1 MTSSKGV
8 KNDEGL
14 GYDIAELDDVDP
26 TKEPARYFVKGKG
39 NNNLE
44 EVAGRRPSNQLCV
57 SKLRTDVGKWR
68 DSGYAAASETTKTLF
83 RWWFL
88 EGAGP
93 SGRSFKPYFAQREAI
108 ETIVYL
114 LEVKKGPSTKSVIE
128 EFHQIVN
135 NGLAFWAIE
144 FVHVDGE
151 LKLNHPSI
159 GSGIPLPAEDVKR
172 YAVKAATGSG
182 KTVIMALYIAW
193 SYFHSTREAQS
204 DQACNFLVVAP
215 NVIVFER
222 LKVDFASATVFR
234 DLKLVPPG
242 WSLDLMV
249 LLRGDS
255 LEPTGRGNLVVTNI
269 QQLYDN
275 RTTWKP
281 KNAVER
287 ILGKAVVRGG
297 ADGRPMIDRVRSL
310 KKLAVLND
318 EAHHVWDPDLQW
330 NQIVTKLHENSVGG
344 LRSWLDFSATPRFR
358 SGAYF
363 PWVISD
369 YPLAQ
374 AVEDRVVKIPILVR
388 TYPEML
394 KGEKKKPK
402 TKVSAS
408 DYSNWIRV
416 GIERLRDHEKVS
428 KGVAGA
434 KPVMFIMCESVR
446 HADDVGAFLLDNR
459 HSFGFKENEVLVIHT
474 KGQGEIRDSDLD
486 ELRRQSRLIDE
497 QNSPIRVVVSVLIL
511 REGWDVRNITV
522 VLGLRPANSKN
533 EILPEQA
540 IGRGLRLMKAVRG
553 RQILEVIGTPSF
565 EELLGGL
572 EEEGVYVTST
582 DKPPAAVRIE
592 PIDERRKFDI
602 AIPRTGPT
610 IKRDTKDLGKMD
622 PSEIPAVFA
631 EEQITGA
638 YARLR
643 VDFFDIISG
652 RKIGSK
658 NIYLGPPLLSGEVVA
673 SIVNKAIAMAK
684 VTDQFAILYPIVKKY
699 LGEYAFGNSIDLD
712 VENVR
717 RLLADPEY
725 EAPLVE
731 VIARAIGNEITKT
744 TEIRLEP
751 NPFKLSETEA
761 FIWRRQTAK
770 AEKTIFN
777 LMATYNNFESDFG
790 RFLDYQIDV
799 LAFAA
804 LAEHFTKFNVTYLKP
819 SGALGLYYPDWV
831 VKQKVD
837 KAIRYW
843 IIETKGQVHDG
854 VFQKDAAIV
863 DWCRRVSQ
871 GANDRWGYMRVDQSW
886 WNGRTLSSFADV
898 VSGVEKNQK
907 DQGAT
912 GLFFWPQEEQRI

>member
-1 MTSSKGV
+1 VTSTKAE
-8 KNDEGL
+8 KEAEGL

-26 TKEPARYFVKGKG
+26 TKEPTRYFVKGEG
-39 NNNLE
+39 NNKLV
-44 EVAGRRPSNQLCV
+44 EVEGRRPSNQLCV
-57 SKLRTDVGKWR
+57 TKLRDAVGEWR
-68 DSGYAAASETTKTLF
+68 TSGYAGASETTKTLF

-93 SGRSFKPYFAQREAI
+93 GDRSFKPYFAQREAV

-114 LEVKKGPSTKSVIE
+114 LEIQKGLSTKTLIKD
-128 EFHQIVN
+128 FHQLIDT
-135 NGLAFWAIE
+135 GLGLGEIDFN
-144 FVHVDGE
+144 HVEGE
-151 LKLNHPSI
+151 LRLDHPSI
-159 GSGIPLPAEDVKR
+159 GQGIPLPAEDVRR

-193 SYFHSTREAQS
+193 SYFHSTRESNS
-204 DQACNFLVVAP
+204 DQASNFLVVAP

-222 LKVDFASATVFR
+222 LKVDFANTAVFR
-234 DLKLVPPG
+234 ELKLVPPG
-242 WSLDLMV
+242 WSLDLRV

-255 LEPTGRGNLVVTNI
+255 LEPTGRGNLIVTNI

-287 ILGKAVVRGG
+287 ILGKAVVKGG

-310 KKLAVLND
+310 QKLAVLND
-318 EAHHVWDPDLQW
+318 EAHHVHEPELQW
-330 NQIVTKLHENSVGG
+330 NQIITKLHDNLDGG
-344 LRSWLDFSATPRFR
+344 LRSWLDFSATPRFG

-374 AVEDRVVKIPILVR
+374 AVEDRVVKVPILVR
-388 TYPEML
+388 TKPE
-394 KGEKKKPK
+394 KPKEEKKK
-402 TKVSAS
+402 KVKAKITAS
-408 DYSNWIRV
+408 DYSNWIRIGV
-416 GIERLRDHEKVS
+416 ERLKNHEKVS
-428 KGVAGA
+428 KGVPGA
-434 KPVMFIMCESVR
+434 KPVMFIMCENVR
-446 HADDVGAFLLDNR
+446 HADDVGAFLLDKR
-459 HSFGFKENEVLVIHT
+459 HGFGFKENEVLVIHT

-540 IGRGLRLMKAVRG
+540 IGRGLRLMKGVRG

-582 DKPPAAVRIE
+582 DKPPVAVRIE
-592 PIDERRKFDI
+592 PIDERKKFDI
-602 AIPRTGPT
+602 SIPRTGPT

-622 PSEIPAVFA
+622 PSKIPVAFS
-631 EEQITGA
+631 EKDITGSL
-638 YARLR
+638 ARLR
-643 VDFFDIISG
+643 VDFLDIVSG
-652 RKIGSK
+652 RKVGTTTID
-658 NIYLGPPLLSGEVVA
+658 LGPPLLSGEVIA

-684 VTDQFAILYPIVKKY
+684 VTEQFAVLYPVVKKY
-699 LGEYAFGNSIDLD
+699 LSEYAFGISIDLD

-725 EAPLVE
+725 ETPLVE
-731 VIARAIGNEITKT
+731 VIASAIGQKVTKT

-751 NPFKLSETEA
+751 NPFKLSETES

-790 RFLDYQIDV
+790 KFLDKQADV

-804 LAEHFTKFNVTYLKP
+804 LAEQFTKFNVSYLKP

-831 VKQKVD
+831 VKQKFG
-837 KAIRYW
+837 KEIRYW

-854 VFQKDAAIV
+854 VIQKDAAIV
-863 DWCRRVSQ
+863 DWCKRVSEV
-871 GANDRWGYMRVDQSW
+871 GTEKWGYMRVDQSW
-886 WNGRTLSSFADV
+886 WNGKTLSSFADV
-898 VSGVEKNQK
+898 VVGVEKNQE
-907 DQGAT
+907 DQGLT
-912 GLFFWPQEEQRI
+912 GLFFWPESE

>member
-1 MTSSKGV
+1 MTDARGA

-14 GYDIAELDDVDP
+14 GYDIVELDNVDP
-26 TKEPARYFVKGKG
+26 TTEPFRYFVKGEG
-39 NNNLE
+39 NNKLV

-57 SKLRTDVGKWR
+57 AKLRTEVGKWR
-68 DSGYAAASETTKTLF
+68 DSGYAGASETTKTLF

-93 SGRSFKPYFAQREAI
+93 GGRAFKPYFAQREAI
-108 ETIVYL
+108 ETIVFL
-114 LEVKKGPSTKSVIE
+114 LEIKGGLSTKTLIDD
-128 EFHQIVN
+128 FHQLIDSGK
-135 NGLAFWAIE
+135 GLGKIE

-159 GSGIPLPAEDVKR
+159 GSGIPLPDEDVKR

-182 KTVIMALYIAW
+182 KTVIMALYVAW
-193 SYFHSTREAQS
+193 SYFHSTREEKS
-204 DQACNFLVVAP
+204 EQACNFLVVAP

-222 LKVDFASATVFR
+222 LKVDFANATVFR

-242 WSLDLMV
+242 WSLDIKV

-255 LEPTGRGNLVVTNI
+255 LEPTGRGNLIVTNI

-287 ILGKAVVRGG
+287 ILGKAVAKGG
-297 ADGRPMIDRVRSL
+297 AAGRPMIDRVRTL

-318 EAHHVWDPDLQW
+318 EAHHVHDPDLQW
-330 NQIVTKLHENSVGG
+330 NQIITKLHDDATGG
-344 LRSWLDFSATPRFR
+344 LRSWLDFSATPRYG

-374 AVEDRVVKIPILVR
+374 AVEDRVVKVPILVR
-388 TYPEML
+388 TNPEKP
-394 KGEKKKPK
+394 KGAKKKPK
-402 TKVSAS
+402 VKITAS
-408 DYSNWIRV
+408 DYANWIRV
-416 GIERLRDHEKVS
+416 GIERLKDHEKVS
-428 KGVAGA
+428 KGVPGA
-434 KPVMFIMCESVR
+434 KPVMFIMCENVR
-446 HADDVGAFLLDNR
+446 HADDVGAFLLDKR
-459 HSFGFKENEVLVIHT
+459 HGFGFKENEILVIHT
-474 KGQGEIRDSDLD
+474 KGQGEIKDSDLD

-540 IGRGLRLMKAVRG
+540 IGRGLRLMKSVRG

-572 EEEGVYVTST
+572 EEEGVYVTTT
-582 DKPPAAVRIE
+582 DKPPVAVRIE

-610 IKRDTKDLGKMD
+610 IRRDTKDLGKMD
-622 PSEIPAVFA
+622 PSKIPAVFS
-631 EEQITGA
+631 EEEITGA
-638 YARLR
+638 LARLR
-643 VDFFDIISG
+643 VDFFDIVSG
-652 RKIGSK
+652 RKIGTK
-658 NIYLGPPLLSGEVVA
+658 YIKLGPPLLSGEVVA

-684 VTDQFAILYPIVKKY
+684 VTEQFAVLYPVVKKY
-699 LGEYAFGNSIDLD
+699 LSEYAFGISIDLD
-712 VENVR
+712 LENVR

-725 EAPLVE
+725 ETPLVE
-731 VIARAIGNEITKT
+731 VIAQALGSEITKT

-751 NPFKLSETEA
+751 IPFKLSETEA

-790 RFLDYQIDV
+790 KFLDGQKDV

-804 LAEHFTKFNVTYLKP
+804 LAEQFTKFNVSYLKP

-831 VKQKVD
+831 VKQKID
-837 KAIRYW
+837 KEIRYW

-854 VFQKDAAIV
+854 VIQKDAAIV
-863 DWCRRVSQ
+863 DWCRRVSEV
-871 GANDRWGYMRVDQSW
+871 GEDKWGYMRVDQSW
-886 WNGRTLSSFADV
+886 WNGKSLTSFEDV
-898 VSGVEKNQK
+898 VVGVEKNQK
-907 DQGAT
+907 DQGLT
-912 GLFFWPQEEQRI
+912 GLFYWPEE

>member
-1 MTSSKGV
+1 VSSSNKT
-8 KNDEGL
+8 KKDEGL
-14 GYDIAELDDVDP
+14 GYDIAELDDVDA
-26 TKEPARYFVKGKG
+26 TKEPTRHFVKGKG
-39 NNNLE
+39 NNDLV

-57 SKLRTDVGKWR
+57 PKLRTEVGLWR
-68 DSGYAAASETTKTLF
+68 ESGYAGASETTKALF

-93 SGRSFKPYFAQREAI
+93 GERSFQPYFAQREAI

-114 LEVKKGPSTKSVIE
+114 LEIKNGLSTKSVIE
-128 EFHQIVN
+128 DFHEIITF
-135 NGLAFWAIE
+135 GLGLEKIE
-144 FVHVDGE
+144 LVHVDGE
-151 LKLNHPSI
+151 LQLNHPSI
-159 GSGIPLPAEDVKR
+159 GSGIPLPAEDVRR

-193 SYFHSTREAQS
+193 SYFHSTRETNS
-204 DQACNFLVVAP
+204 EQACNFLVIAP

-222 LKVDFASATVFR
+222 LKVDFANATVFR

-242 WSLDLMV
+242 WGLDLRV

-255 LEPTGRGNLVVTNI
+255 LEPTGRGNLIVTNI

-287 ILGKAVVRGG
+287 ILGKAVVKGG
-297 ADGRPMIDRVRSL
+297 ADGRPMIDRARSL

-318 EAHHVWDPDLQW
+318 EAHHVHEPDLQW
-330 NQIVTKLHENSVGG
+330 NQIVTKLHESADGG
-344 LRSWLDFSATPRFR
+344 LRSWLDFSATPRFG

-374 AVEDRVVKIPILVR
+374 AVEDRVVKVPILVR
-388 TYPEML
+388 TNPERP
-394 KGEKKKPK
+394 KGEKKKV
-402 TKVSAS
+402 KVKVTAS

-416 GIERLRDHEKVS
+416 GVERLKDHEKVS
-428 KGVAGA
+428 KGVPGA
-434 KPVMFIMCESVR
+434 KPVMFIMCENVR
-446 HADDVGAFLLDNR
+446 HADDVGAFLLDKR
-459 HSFGFKENEVLVIHT
+459 HGFGFKENEVLVIHT

-572 EEEGVYVTST
+572 ENEGVYVTVT
-582 DKPPAAVRIE
+582 DKPPVAVRIE

-610 IKRDTKDLGKMD
+610 IRRDTKDLGKME
-622 PSEIPAVFA
+622 PLKIPAVFSQREIA
-631 EEQITGA
+631 GVLDQ
-638 YARLR
+638 LR
-643 VDFFDIISG
+643 VEFFDIVSG
-652 RKIGSK
+652 RRIGEK
-658 NIYLGPPLLSGEVVA
+658 DINLGVPLLSGEVVA

-684 VTDQFAILYPIVKKY
+684 VTEQFAVLYPVVKKY
-699 LGEYAFGNSIDLD
+699 LAEYAFGVSIDLD

-717 RLLADPEY
+717 RLLADPAY
-725 EAPLVE
+725 ETPLVE

-751 NPFKLSETEA
+751 HPFKLSETEP

-777 LMATYNNFESDFG
+777 LVATYNNFESDFG
-790 RFLDYQIDV
+790 KFLDNQKDV

-804 LAEHFTKFNVTYLKP
+804 LAEHFTKFNVSYLKP

-831 VKQKVD
+831 VKQK
-837 KAIRYW
+837 KGREIQYW

-854 VFQKDAAIV
+854 VLQKDAAIV
-863 DWCRRVSQ
+863 DWCRRVSEVV
-871 GANDRWGYMRVDQSW
+871 DEKWGYMRVDQSW
-886 WNGRTLSSFADV
+886 WTGKNLNSFEEV
-898 VSGVEKNQK
+898 VTGVKKNQE
-907 DQGAT
+907 DQGVT
-912 GLFFWPQEEQRI
+912 GLFYWPDKTV

>member
-1 MTSSKGV
+1 MTLSKGV
-8 KNDEGL
+8 EAKPGL

-39 NNNLE
+39 NNNLV

-57 SKLRTDVGKWR
+57 SKLRIEVGVWR
-68 DSGYAAASETTKTLF
+68 DSGYAGASETTKTLF

-93 SGRSFKPYFAQREAI
+93 GGRSFKPYFAQREAI

-114 LEVKKGPSTKSVIE
+114 LEIKKGPSTKSVIE
-128 EFHQIVN
+128 EFHQIVEPEL
-135 NGLAFWAIE
+135 GLEKIK

-151 LKLNHPSI
+151 LRLNHPSI
-159 GSGIPLPAEDVKR
+159 GSGIPLPAEDIKR

-193 SYFHSTREAQS
+193 SYFHSAREGKS
-204 DQACNFLVVAP
+204 KQACNFLVVAP

-222 LKVDFASATVFR
+222 LKVDFANANVFR

-242 WSLDLMV
+242 WSLDLKV

-255 LEPTGRGNLVVTNI
+255 LEPTGRGNLIVTNI

-287 ILGKAVVRGG
+287 ILGKAVVKGG

-330 NQIVTKLHENSVGG
+330 NQIATKLHENLVGG
-344 LRSWLDFSATPRFR
+344 LGSWLDFSATPRFA

-374 AVEDRVVKIPILVR
+374 AVEDRVVKVPILVR
-388 TYPEML
+388 TNPE
-394 KGEKKKPK
+394 KPRVDKKKK
-402 TKVSAS
+402 LKAKVKAS
-408 DYSNWIRV
+408 DYANWIRV
-416 GIERLRDHEKVS
+416 GIERLKDHEKVS
-428 KGVAGA
+428 KGVPGA
-434 KPVMFIMCESVR
+434 KPVMFIMCENVR
-446 HADDVGAFLLDNR
+446 HADDVGAFLLDKR
-459 HSFGFKENEVLVIHT
+459 HGFGFKENEVLVIHT

-572 EEEGVYVTST
+572 EEEGVYVATT
-582 DKPPAAVRIE
+582 DKPPVAVRIE

-610 IKRDTKDLGKMD
+610 VRRDTKDLDKMD
-622 PSEIPAVFA
+622 PSKIPAVFS
-631 EEQITGA
+631 EKEITGA
-638 YARLR
+638 LARLR
-643 VDFFDIISG
+643 VDFFDIVSG
-652 RKIGSK
+652 RKVGSK
-658 NIYLGPPLLSGEVVA
+658 SIDLGTPLLSGEIIA
-673 SIVNKAIAMAK
+673 SIVNKAVAMAR
-684 VTDQFAILYPIVKKY
+684 VTEQFAVLYPIVKRY
-699 LGEYAFGNSIDLD
+699 LAEYAFGLSIDLD
-712 VENVR
+712 FENVR
-717 RLLADPEY
+717 RLLANPEY

-731 VIARAIGNEITKT
+731 AVAQAIGNEVTKT

-770 AEKTIFN
+770 ADKTIFN

-790 RFLDYQIDV
+790 KFLDKQKDV
-799 LAFAA
+799 FAFAA
-804 LAEHFTKFNVTYLKP
+804 LAEHFTKFNVSYLKP

-831 VKQKVD
+831 VKQKVE
-837 KAIRYW
+837 KEIRYW

-854 VFQKDAAIV
+854 VIQKDAAIV
-863 DWCRRVSQ
+863 DWCRRVSSK
-871 GANDRWGYMRVDQSW
+871 GGEKWGYLRVDQIW
-886 WNGRTLSSFADV
+886 WNGKTLHSFEEVAV
-898 VSGVEKNQK
+898 GVEKNQK
-907 DQGAT
+907 ELGVSN
-912 GLFFWPQEEQRI
+912 LFFWP

>member
-1 MTSSKGV
+1 M
-8 KNDEGL
+8 
-14 GYDIAELDDVDP
+14 
-26 TKEPARYFVKGKG
+26 
-39 NNNLE
+39 
-44 EVAGRRPSNQLCV
+44 CV
-57 SKLRTDVGKWR
+57 TKLRDAVGEWR
-68 DSGYAAASETTKTLF
+68 ASGYAGASETTKTLF

-93 SGRSFKPYFAQREAI
+93 GDRSFKPYFAQREAV

-114 LEVKKGPSTKSVIE
+114 LEVNKGLSTRTLIE
-128 EFHQIVN
+128 DFHQIIDT
-135 NGLAFWAIE
+135 GKGSGEIK

-151 LKLNHPSI
+151 LRLNHPSI

-193 SYFHSTREAQS
+193 SYFHSTREARS
-204 DQACNFLVVAP
+204 EQAHNFLVVAP

-222 LKVDFASATVFR
+222 LKVDFANAAVFR
-234 DLKLVPPG
+234 ELKLVPPG
-242 WSLDLMV
+242 WSLDLKV

-255 LEPTGRGNLVVTNI
+255 LEPTGRGNLIVTNI

-287 ILGKAVVRGG
+287 ILGKAVVKGG
-297 ADGRPMIDRVRSL
+297 ADGRPMIDRVKSMQ
-310 KKLAVLND
+310 KLAVLND
-318 EAHHVWDPDLQW
+318 EAHHVHEPDLQW
-330 NQIVTKLHENSVGG
+330 NQIITQLHDNATGG
-344 LRSWLDFSATPRFR
+344 LRSWLDFSATPRFG

-374 AVEDRVVKIPILVR
+374 AVEDRVVKVPILVR
-388 TYPEML
+388 TNPEKP
-394 KGEKKKPK
+394 KGEKN
-402 TKVSAS
+402 KVKAKITAS
-408 DYSNWIRV
+408 DYSNWIRI
-416 GIERLRDHEKVS
+416 GIERLKNHEKVS
-428 KGVAGA
+428 KGVPGA
-434 KPVMFIMCESVR
+434 KPVMFIMCENVN
-446 HADDVGAFLLDNR
+446 HAEGVGALLLDKK
-459 HSFGFKENEVLVIHT
+459 HGFGFKENEVLVIHT
-474 KGQGEIRDSDLD
+474 KGKGDIRDSDLD

-540 IGRGLRLMKAVRG
+540 IGRGLRLMKSVRG

-565 EELLGGL
+565 EDLLGGL
-572 EEEGVYVTST
+572 EEEGVYITST
-582 DKPPAAVRIE
+582 DKPPIAVRIE
-592 PIDERRKFDI
+592 PIDEQRKFDI

-622 PSEIPAVFA
+622 PSKIPAVFS
-631 EEQITGA
+631 EEEITGA
-638 YARLR
+638 LARLR
-643 VDFFDIISG
+643 VDFFDIVSG
-652 RKIGSK
+652 RKLGTK
-658 NIYLGPPLLSGEVVA
+658 NINLGPPPLSGEVVA

-684 VTDQFAILYPIVKKY
+684 VTEQFAVLYPVVKKY
-699 LGEYAFGNSIDLD
+699 LSEYAFGISIDLD

-725 EAPLVE
+725 ETPLVE
-731 VIARAIGNEITKT
+731 VIASAIGRAVTKT

-751 NPFKLSETEA
+751 NPFKLSETES

-790 RFLDYQIDV
+790 KFLDKQADV

-804 LAEHFTKFNVTYLKP
+804 LAEQFTKFNVSYLKP

-831 VKQKVD
+831 VKQKFG
-837 KAIRYW
+837 KEIRYW

-854 VFQKDAAIV
+854 VIQKDAAIV
-863 DWCRRVSQ
+863 DWCKRVSEV
-871 GANDRWGYMRVDQSW
+871 GTDKWGYMRVDQSW
-886 WNGRTLSSFADV
+886 WNGKTLNSFADV
-898 VSGVEKNQK
+898 VVGVEKNQK
-907 DQGAT
+907 DQGLT
-912 GLFFWPQEEQRI
+912 GLFFWPDGD

>member
-1 MTSSKGV
+1 MNSTKAT
-8 KNDEGL
+8 KEAEGL

-26 TKEPARYFVKGKG
+26 TKEPSRFFVKGEG
-39 NNNLE
+39 NNKLV

-57 SKLRTDVGKWR
+57 TKLRDAVGEWR
-68 DSGYAAASETTKTLF
+68 ASGYAGASETTKTLF

-93 SGRSFKPYFAQREAI
+93 GGRSFKPYFAQREAV

-114 LEVKKGPSTKSVIE
+114 LEVNKGLSTRTLIE
-128 EFHQIVN
+128 DFHQIIDT
-135 NGLAFWAIE
+135 GKGSGEIK

-151 LKLNHPSI
+151 LRLNHPSI

-193 SYFHSTREAQS
+193 SYFHSTREAES
-204 DQACNFLVVAP
+204 EQAHNFLVVAP

-222 LKVDFASATVFR
+222 LKVDFANAAVFR
-234 DLKLVPPG
+234 ELKLVPPG
-242 WSLDLMV
+242 WSLDLKV

-255 LEPTGRGNLVVTNI
+255 LEPTGRGNLIVTNI

-287 ILGKAVVRGG
+287 ILGKAVVKGG
-297 ADGRPMIDRVRSL
+297 ADGRPMIDRVKSMQ
-310 KKLAVLND
+310 KLAVLND
-318 EAHHVWDPDLQW
+318 EAHHVHEPDLQW
-330 NQIVTKLHENSVGG
+330 NQIITQLHDSATGG
-344 LRSWLDFSATPRFR
+344 LRSWLDFSATPRFG

-374 AVEDRVVKIPILVR
+374 AVEDRVVKVPILVR
-388 TYPEML
+388 TNPEKP
-394 KGEKKKPK
+394 KGEKKKVK
-402 TKVSAS
+402 AKITAS
-408 DYSNWIRV
+408 DYSNWIRI
-416 GIERLRDHEKVS
+416 GIERLKNHEKVS
-428 KGVAGA
+428 KGVPGA
-434 KPVMFIMCESVR
+434 KPVMFIMCENVN
-446 HADDVGAFLLDNR
+446 HAEGVGALLLDKK
-459 HSFGFKENEVLVIHT
+459 HGFGFKENEVLVIHT
-474 KGQGEIRDSDLD
+474 KGKGDIRDSDLD

-540 IGRGLRLMKAVRG
+540 IGRGLRLMKSVRG

-565 EELLGGL
+565 EDLLGGL
-572 EEEGVYVTST
+572 EEEGVYITST
-582 DKPPAAVRIE
+582 DKPPVAVRIE
-592 PIDERRKFDI
+592 PIDEQRKFDI

-622 PSEIPAVFA
+622 PSKIPAVFS
-631 EEQITGA
+631 EEEITGA
-638 YARLR
+638 LARLR
-643 VDFFDIISG
+643 VDFFDIVSG
-652 RKIGSK
+652 RKLGTK
-658 NIYLGPPLLSGEVVA
+658 NINLGPPPLSGEVVA

-684 VTDQFAILYPIVKKY
+684 VTEQFAVLYPVVKKY
-699 LGEYAFGNSIDLD
+699 LSEYAFGISIDLD

-725 EAPLVE
+725 ETPLVE
-731 VIARAIGNEITKT
+731 VIASAIGRAVTKT

-751 NPFKLSETEA
+751 NPFKLSETES

-790 RFLDYQIDV
+790 KFLDKQADV

-804 LAEHFTKFNVTYLKP
+804 LAEQFTKFNVSYLKP

-831 VKQKVD
+831 VKQKFG
-837 KAIRYW
+837 KEIRYW

-854 VFQKDAAIV
+854 VIQKDAAIV
-863 DWCRRVSQ
+863 DWCKRVSEV
-871 GANDRWGYMRVDQSW
+871 GTDKWGYMRVDQSW
-886 WNGRTLSSFADV
+886 WNGKTLSSFADV
-898 VSGVEKNQK
+898 VVGVEKNQK
-907 DQGAT
+907 DQGLT
-912 GLFFWPQEEQRI
+912 GLFFWPDSD

>member
-1 MTSSKGV
+1 
-8 KNDEGL
+8 
-14 GYDIAELDDVDP
+14 
-26 TKEPARYFVKGKG
+26 
-39 NNNLE
+39 
-44 EVAGRRPSNQLCV
+44 
-57 SKLRTDVGKWR
+57 
-68 DSGYAAASETTKTLF
+68 
-83 RWWFL
+83 
-88 EGAGP
+88 
-93 SGRSFKPYFAQREAI
+93 
-108 ETIVYL
+108 
-114 LEVKKGPSTKSVIE
+114 
-128 EFHQIVN
+128 
-135 NGLAFWAIE
+135 
-144 FVHVDGE
+144 
-151 LKLNHPSI
+151 
-159 GSGIPLPAEDVKR
+159 
-172 YAVKAATGSG
+172 
-182 KTVIMALYIAW
+182 
-193 SYFHSTREAQS
+193 
-204 DQACNFLVVAP
+204 
-215 NVIVFER
+215 
-222 LKVDFASATVFR
+222 
-234 DLKLVPPG
+234 
-242 WSLDLMV
+242 V

-255 LEPTGRGNLVVTNI
+255 LEPTGRGNLIVTNI

-287 ILGKAVVRGG
+287 ILGKAVVKGG

-310 KKLAVLND
+310 QKLAVLND
-318 EAHHVWDPDLQW
+318 EAHHVHEPELQW
-330 NQIVTKLHENSVGG
+330 NQIITKLHDNLDGG
-344 LRSWLDFSATPRFR
+344 LRSWLDFSATPRFG

-388 TYPEML
+388 TKPEKP
-394 KGEKKKPK
+394 KGEKKK
-402 TKVSAS
+402 KVKAKITAS
-408 DYSNWIRV
+408 DYSNWIRI
-416 GIERLRDHEKVS
+416 GIERLKNHEKVS
-428 KGVAGA
+428 KGVPGA
-434 KPVMFIMCESVR
+434 KPVMFIMCENVR
-446 HADDVGAFLLDNR
+446 HADDVGALLLDKR
-459 HSFGFKENEVLVIHT
+459 HGFGFKENEVLVIHT

-540 IGRGLRLMKAVRG
+540 IGRGLRLMKGVRG

-582 DKPPAAVRIE
+582 DKPPVAVRIE
-592 PIDERRKFDI
+592 PIDERKKFDI
-602 AIPRTGPT
+602 SIPRTGPT

-622 PSEIPAVFA
+622 PSKIPVAFS
-631 EEQITGA
+631 EKDITGA
-638 YARLR
+638 LAHLR
-643 VDFFDIISG
+643 VDFLDIVSG
-652 RKIGSK
+652 RKVGTTTID
-658 NIYLGPPLLSGEVVA
+658 LGPPLLSGEVIA

-684 VTDQFAILYPIVKKY
+684 VTEQFAVLYPVVKKY
-699 LGEYAFGNSIDLD
+699 LSEYAFETSIDLE

-725 EAPLVE
+725 ETPLVE
-731 VIARAIGNEITKT
+731 VIASAIGRAVTKT

-751 NPFKLSETEA
+751 NPFKLSETES

-790 RFLDYQIDV
+790 KFLDKQADV

-804 LAEHFTKFNVTYLKP
+804 LAEQFTKFNVSYLKP

-831 VKQKVD
+831 VKQKFE
-837 KAIRYW
+837 KEIRYW

-854 VFQKDAAIV
+854 VIQKDAAIV
-863 DWCRRVSQ
+863 DWCKRVSEV
-871 GANDRWGYMRVDQSW
+871 GTEKWGYMRVDQSW
-886 WNGRTLSSFADV
+886 WNGKTLSSFADV
-898 VSGVEKNQK
+898 VVGVEKNQE
-907 DQGAT
+907 DQGLT
-912 GLFFWPQEEQRI
+912 GLFFWPDSD

>member
-1 MTSSKGV
+1 MTLSKTV
-8 KNDEGL
+8 KEVDGL
-14 GYDIAELDDVDP
+14 GYDLAELDNVDP
-26 TKEPARYFVKGKG
+26 TKEPTRYLIKGQG
-39 NNNLE
+39 NNELI

-57 SKLRTDVGKWR
+57 TKLRVAVGEWR
-68 DSGYAAASETTKTLF
+68 DSGYAGASETTKTLF

-93 SGRSFKPYFAQREAI
+93 GERSFRPYFAQREAV
-108 ETIVYL
+108 ETVVYL
-114 LEVKKGPSTKSVIE
+114 LEVHKGLSTRTLIE
-128 EFHQIVN
+128 DFHQIIDT
-135 NGLAFWAIE
+135 GLGLGEIDFN
-144 FVHVDGE
+144 HVDGE
-151 LKLNHPSI
+151 LRLDHPSI
-159 GSGIPLPAEDVKR
+159 GQGIPLPAEDVRR

-193 SYFHSTREAQS
+193 SYFHSTRESKS
-204 DQACNFLVVAP
+204 DQANNFLVVAP

-222 LKVDFASATVFR
+222 LKVDFANAAVFR
-234 DLKLVPPG
+234 ELKLVPPG
-242 WSLDLMV
+242 WSLDLKV

-255 LEPTGRGNLVVTNI
+255 LEPSGRGNLIVTNI

-275 RTTWKP
+275 RTNWKP

-287 ILGKAVVRGG
+287 ILGKAVVKGG

-310 KKLAVLND
+310 QKLAVLND
-318 EAHHVWDPDLQW
+318 EAHHVHEPELQW
-330 NQIVTKLHENSVGG
+330 NQIITKLHENQDGG
-344 LRSWLDFSATPRFR
+344 LRSWLDFSATPRFGG
-358 SGAYF
+358 GAYF

-374 AVEDRVVKIPILVR
+374 AVEDRVVKVPILVR
-388 TYPEML
+388 TNPEKP
-394 KGEKKKPK
+394 KGEKKKK
-402 TKVSAS
+402 AKAKITAS

-416 GIERLRDHEKVS
+416 GIERLKNHEKVS
-428 KGVAGA
+428 KGVPGA
-434 KPVMFIMCESVR
+434 KPVMFIMCENVR
-446 HADDVGAFLLDNR
+446 HADDVGAFLLDKR
-459 HSFGFKENEVLVIHT
+459 HGFGFKENEVLVIHT

-486 ELRRQSRLIDE
+486 ELRRQSRMIDE
-497 QNSPIRVVVSVLIL
+497 ENSPIRVVVSVLIL

-540 IGRGLRLMKAVRG
+540 IGRGLRLMKGVRG

-582 DKPPAAVRIE
+582 DKPPVAVRIE
-592 PIDERRKFDI
+592 PIDERKEFDI

-610 IKRDTKDLGKMD
+610 IKRDTKELGKMN
-622 PSEIPAVFA
+622 PSKIPVVFS
-631 EEQITGA
+631 EKEITGSL
-638 YARLR
+638 ARLR
-643 VDFFDIISG
+643 VDFLDIVSG
-652 RKIGSK
+652 RK
-658 NIYLGPPLLSGEVVA
+658 LGTKTIDLGQPLLSGEVIA

-684 VTDQFAILYPIVKKY
+684 VTEQFAVLYPVVKKY
-699 LGEYAFGNSIDLD
+699 LSEYAFGILIDLD
-712 VENVR
+712 LENVR

-725 EAPLVE
+725 ETPLVE
-731 VIARAIGNEITKT
+731 VIASAIGQEVTRT

-751 NPFKLSETEA
+751 NPFRLSETES

-790 RFLDYQIDV
+790 KFLDKQVDV

-804 LAEHFTKFNVTYLKP
+804 LAEQFTKFNVSYLKP

-831 VKQKVD
+831 VKQKFE
-837 KAIRYW
+837 KEIRFW

-854 VFQKDAAIV
+854 VLQKDAAIV
-863 DWCRRVSQ
+863 DWCRRVSKV
-871 GANDRWGYMRVDQSW
+871 GKEKWGYMRVDQSW
-886 WNGRTLSSFADV
+886 WIGKTLNSFEDV
-898 VSGVEKNQK
+898 VVGVEKNQK
-907 DQGAT
+907 DQGLT
-912 GLFFWPQEEQRI
+912 GLFYWPEE

>member
-8 KNDEGL
+8 NAPEGL

-26 TKEPARYFVKGKG
+26 TKEPTRHFVKGEG
-39 NNNLE
+39 NNDLV

-57 SKLRTDVGKWR
+57 AKLRDAVGEWR
-68 DSGYAAASETTKTLF
+68 ESGYLGASETTKTLF

-93 SGRSFKPYFAQREAI
+93 GERSFRPYFAQREAI

-114 LEVKKGPSTKSVIE
+114 LEIKNGLSTKSVIE
-128 EFHQIVN
+128 DFHQIVSS
-135 NGLAFWAIE
+135 GLGLDEIE

-151 LKLNHPSI
+151 LRLNHPSI
-159 GSGIPLPAEDVKR
+159 GSGIPLPAEDVRR

-193 SYFHSTREAQS
+193 SYFHSTRETNS
-204 DQACNFLVVAP
+204 EQACNFLVIAP

-222 LKVDFASATVFR
+222 LKVDFANATVFR

-242 WSLDLMV
+242 WGLDLRV

-255 LEPTGRGNLVVTNI
+255 LEPTGRGNLIVTNI

-287 ILGKAVVRGG
+287 ILGKAVVKGG
-297 ADGRPMIDRVRSL
+297 ADGRPMIDRARSL

-318 EAHHVWDPDLQW
+318 EAHHVHDPDLQW
-330 NQIVTKLHENSVGG
+330 NQIITKLHESADGG
-344 LRSWLDFSATPRFR
+344 LRSWLDFSATPRFG

-374 AVEDRVVKIPILVR
+374 AVEDRVVKVPILVR
-388 TYPEML
+388 TNPERP
-394 KGEKKKPK
+394 KGEKKKA
-402 TKVSAS
+402 KVTAS

-416 GIERLRDHEKVS
+416 GVERLKDHEKVS
-428 KGVAGA
+428 KGVPGA
-434 KPVMFIMCESVR
+434 KPVMFIMCENVR
-446 HADDVGAFLLDNR
+446 HADDVGAFLLDKR
-459 HSFGFKENEVLVIHT
+459 HGFGFKENEVLVIHT

-572 EEEGVYVTST
+572 ENEGVYVTVT
-582 DKPPAAVRIE
+582 DKPPVAVRIE

-610 IKRDTKDLGKMD
+610 IRRDTKDLGKMD
-622 PSEIPAVFA
+622 PSKIPAVFSQR
-631 EEQITGA
+631 EIPGA
-638 YARLR
+638 LAQLR
-643 VDFFDIISG
+643 VEFFDIVSG
-652 RKIGSK
+652 RRIGERD
-658 NIYLGPPLLSGEVVA
+658 IHLGVPLLSGEVVA

-684 VTDQFAILYPIVKKY
+684 VTEQFAVLYPVVKKY
-699 LGEYAFGNSIDLD
+699 LAEYAFGTSIDLD

-717 RLLADPEY
+717 RLLADPAY
-725 EAPLVE
+725 ETPLVE

-751 NPFKLSETEA
+751 HPFKLSETEP

-777 LMATYNNFESDFG
+777 LVATYNNFESDFG
-790 RFLDYQIDV
+790 KFLDNQKDV

-804 LAEHFTKFNVTYLKP
+804 LAEHFTKFNVSYLKP

-831 VKQKVD
+831 VKQK
-837 KAIRYW
+837 KGGEIQYW

-854 VFQKDAAIV
+854 VLQKDAAIV
-863 DWCRRVSQ
+863 DWCRRVSEVV
-871 GANDRWGYMRVDQSW
+871 DEKWGYMRVDQSW
-886 WNGRTLSSFADV
+886 WTGKNLNSFEEV
-898 VSGVEKNQK
+898 VTGVKKNQE
-907 DQGAT
+907 DQGVT
-912 GLFFWPQEEQRI
+912 GLFYWPDKTV

>member
-1 MTSSKGV
+1 MNSSKAPKEV
-8 KNDEGL
+8 EGL

-26 TKEPARYFVKGKG
+26 TKEPTRYFVKGEG
-39 NNNLE
+39 NNKLV
-44 EVAGRRPSNQLCV
+44 EVARRRPSNQLCV
-57 SKLRTDVGKWR
+57 SKLRDAVGEWR
-68 DSGYAAASETTKTLF
+68 ASGYAGASETTKTLF

-93 SGRSFKPYFAQREAI
+93 GDRSFKPYFAQREAV

-114 LEVKKGPSTKSVIE
+114 LEVNKGLATRTLIE
-128 EFHQIVN
+128 DFHQVIDT
-135 NGLAFWAIE
+135 GKGSGEIK

-151 LKLNHPSI
+151 LRLNHPSI

-193 SYFHSTREAQS
+193 SYFHSTREAKS
-204 DQACNFLVVAP
+204 EQAHNFLVVAP

-222 LKVDFASATVFR
+222 LKVDFANAAVFR
-234 DLKLVPPG
+234 ELKLVPPG
-242 WSLDLMV
+242 WSLDLKV

-255 LEPTGRGNLVVTNI
+255 LEPTGRGNLIVTNI

-287 ILGKAVVRGG
+287 ILGKAVVKGG
-297 ADGRPMIDRVRSL
+297 ADGRPMIDRVKSMQ
-310 KKLAVLND
+310 KLAVLND
-318 EAHHVWDPDLQW
+318 EAHHVHEPDLQW
-330 NQIVTKLHENSVGG
+330 NQIITQLHDNATGG
-344 LRSWLDFSATPRFR
+344 LRSWLDFSATPRFG

-374 AVEDRVVKIPILVR
+374 AVEDRVVKVPILVR
-388 TYPEML
+388 TNPEKP
-394 KGEKKKPK
+394 KGEKKKVK
-402 TKVSAS
+402 AKITAS
-408 DYSNWIRV
+408 DYSNWIRI
-416 GIERLRDHEKVS
+416 GIERLKNHEKVS
-428 KGVAGA
+428 KGVPGA
-434 KPVMFIMCESVR
+434 KPVMFIMCENVN
-446 HADDVGAFLLDNR
+446 HADGVGALLLDKK
-459 HSFGFKENEVLVIHT
+459 HGFGFKENEVLVIHT
-474 KGQGEIRDSDLD
+474 KGKGDIRDSDLD

-540 IGRGLRLMKAVRG
+540 IGRGLRLMKSVRG

-565 EELLGGL
+565 EDLLGGL
-572 EEEGVYVTST
+572 EEEGVYITST
-582 DKPPAAVRIE
+582 DKPPVAVRIE
-592 PIDERRKFDI
+592 PIDEQRQFDI

-622 PSEIPAVFA
+622 PSKIPAVFS
-631 EEQITGA
+631 EEEITGA
-638 YARLR
+638 LARLR
-643 VDFFDIISG
+643 VDFFDIVSG
-652 RKIGSK
+652 RKLGTK
-658 NIYLGPPLLSGEVVA
+658 NINLGPPPLSGEVVA

-684 VTDQFAILYPIVKKY
+684 VTEQFAVLYPVVKKY
-699 LGEYAFGNSIDLD
+699 LSEYAFGISIDLD

-725 EAPLVE
+725 ETPLVE
-731 VIARAIGNEITKT
+731 VIASAIGRAVTKT

-751 NPFKLSETEA
+751 NPFKLSETES

-790 RFLDYQIDV
+790 KFLDKQADV

-804 LAEHFTKFNVTYLKP
+804 LAEQFTKFNVSYLKP

-831 VKQKVD
+831 VKQKFG
-837 KAIRYW
+837 KEIRYW

-854 VFQKDAAIV
+854 VIQKDAAIV
-863 DWCRRVSQ
+863 DWCKRVSEV
-871 GANDRWGYMRVDQSW
+871 GTDKWGYMRVDQSW
-886 WNGRTLSSFADV
+886 WNGKTLNSFADV
-898 VSGVEKNQK
+898 VVGVEKNQK
-907 DQGAT
+907 DQGLT
-912 GLFFWPQEEQRI
+912 GLFFWPDGD

>member
-1 MTSSKGV
+1 MTADKDADNKS
-8 KNDEGL
+8 GL
-14 GYDIAELDDVDP
+14 GYDIAELDDIDP
-26 TKEPARYFVKGKG
+26 TKEPFRYFVKGEG
-39 NNNLE
+39 NNNLI
-44 EVAGRRPSNQLCV
+44 EVPGRRPSNQLCV
-57 SKLRTDVGKWR
+57 AKLRTEVGKWR
-68 DSGYAAASETTKTLF
+68 ASGYDGASETTKTLF

-93 SGRSFKPYFAQREAI
+93 GERSFQPYFAQREAI

-114 LEVKKGPSTKSVIE
+114 LEIKKGPSTKSVIE
-128 EFHQIVN
+128 EFHQIVSG
-135 NGLAFWAIE
+135 GLGLEEIE

-151 LKLNHPSI
+151 LRLNHPSI
-159 GSGIPLPAEDVKR
+159 GLGIPLPAEDVKR

-193 SYFHSTREAQS
+193 SYFHSTREAKS
-204 DQACNFLVVAP
+204 EQACNFLVVAP

-222 LKVDFASATVFR
+222 LKVDFANATVFR
-234 DLKLVPPG
+234 ELKLVPPG
-242 WSLDLMV
+242 WSLDLKV

-255 LEPTGRGNLVVTNI
+255 LEPTGRGNLIVTNI

-287 ILGKAVVRGG
+287 ILGKAVVKGG

-310 KKLAVLND
+310 HNLAVLND
-318 EAHHVWDPDLQW
+318 EAHHVWDPDLKW
-330 NQIVTKLHENSVGG
+330 NQIVTKLHKDTAGG
-344 LRSWLDFSATPRFR
+344 LRSWLDFSATPRFA

-374 AVEDRVVKIPILVR
+374 AVEDRVVKVPILVR
-388 TYPEML
+388 TNPE
-394 KGEKKKPK
+394 KPK
-402 TKVSAS
+402 DEKRKPKAKMTAS
-408 DYSNWIRV
+408 DYANWIRV
-416 GIERLRDHEKVS
+416 GIKRLKDHEKVS
-428 KGVAGA
+428 KGVTGA
-434 KPVMFIMCESVR
+434 KPVMFIMCENVR
-446 HADDVGAFLLDNR
+446 HADDVGAFLLDKR
-459 HSFGFKENEVLVIHT
+459 HGFSFKESEVLVIHT

-497 QNSPIRVVVSVLIL
+497 QTSPIRVVVSVLIL

-540 IGRGLRLMKAVRG
+540 IGRGLRLMKSVRG

-572 EEEGVYVTST
+572 EAEGIYIDLT
-582 DKPPAAVRIE
+582 DKPPVAVRIE

-602 AIPRTGPT
+602 AIPKTGPT
-610 IKRDTKDLGKMD
+610 IKRDTKDLDKMN
-622 PSEIPAVFA
+622 PSKIPAVFS
-631 EEQITGA
+631 EKEITGA
-638 YARLR
+638 LARLR
-643 VDFFDIISG
+643 VDFLDIVSG
-652 RKIGSK
+652 QKIGSK
-658 NIYLGPPLLSGEVVA
+658 VIDLGPPLLSGDIVA
-673 SIVNKAIAMAK
+673 SIVNKAIAMSK
-684 VTDQFAILYPIVKKY
+684 VTEQFSVLYPIVKRY
-699 LGEYAFGNSIDLD
+699 LAEYAFGLSIDLD
-712 VENVR
+712 LENVR
-717 RLLADPEY
+717 RLLANPEY

-731 VIARAIGNEITKT
+731 AIAKAIGNEVTKT

-761 FIWRRQTAK
+761 FIWRRQTAE

-777 LMATYNNFESDFG
+777 LMATHNNFESDFG
-790 RFLDYQIDV
+790 KFLDKQKDV

-804 LAEHFTKFNVTYLKP
+804 LAEHFTKFNVSYLKP

-831 VKQKVD
+831 VKQKFG
-837 KAIRYW
+837 KEIRYW
-843 IIETKGQVHDG
+843 IIETKGQERDG
-854 VFQKDAAIV
+854 VEQKDAAIV
-863 DWCRRVSQ
+863 DWCRRVSEVSE
-871 GANDRWGYMRVDQSW
+871 DKWGYMRVDQSW
-886 WNGRTLSSFADV
+886 WEPKTWNSFEEVAT
-898 VSGVEKNQK
+898 GVEENQK
-907 DQGAT
+907 NLGRT
-912 GLFFWPQEEQRI
+912 GLFFWP

>member
-1 MTSSKGV
+1 VTSSKAT
-8 KNDEGL
+8 KEAEGL

-26 TKEPARYFVKGKG
+26 TKEPTRYFVKGEG
-39 NNNLE
+39 NNKLV

-57 SKLRTDVGKWR
+57 TKLRAAVGEWR
-68 DSGYAAASETTKTLF
+68 ASGYAGASDTTKTLF

-93 SGRSFKPYFAQREAI
+93 GERSFKPYFAQREAV

-114 LEVKKGPSTKSVIE
+114 LEVNKGPSTKTLIK
-128 EFHQIVN
+128 EFHQIIDSGKGSGEIDFN
-135 NGLAFWAIE
+135 
-144 FVHVDGE
+144 HVDGE
-151 LKLNHPSI
+151 LRLNHPSI
-159 GSGIPLPAEDVKR
+159 GQGIPLPAEDIKR

-193 SYFHSTREAQS
+193 SYFHSTREAKS
-204 DQACNFLVVAP
+204 DQANNFLVVAP

-222 LKVDFASATVFR
+222 LKVDFANAAVFR
-234 DLKLVPPG
+234 ELKLVPPG
-242 WSLDLMV
+242 WSLDLRV

-255 LEPTGRGNLVVTNI
+255 LEPTGRGNLIVTNI

-287 ILGKAVVRGG
+287 ILGKAVVKGG

-310 KKLAVLND
+310 QKLAVLND
-318 EAHHVWDPDLQW
+318 EAHHVHEPELQW
-330 NQIVTKLHENSVGG
+330 NQIITKLHDNQDGG
-344 LRSWLDFSATPRFR
+344 LRSWLDFSATPRFG

-374 AVEDRVVKIPILVR
+374 AVEDRVVKVPILVR
-388 TYPEML
+388 TNPEKP
-394 KGEKKKPK
+394 KGEKKK
-402 TKVSAS
+402 KVKAKIAAS
-408 DYSNWIRV
+408 DYTNWIRV
-416 GIERLRDHEKVS
+416 GIERLKNHEKVS
-428 KGVAGA
+428 KGVPGA
-434 KPVMFIMCESVR
+434 KPVMFIMCENVR
-446 HADDVGAFLLDNR
+446 HADDVGAFLLDKR
-459 HSFGFKENEVLVIHT
+459 HGFGFKENEVLVIHT

-511 REGWDVRNITV
+511 LEGWDVRNITV

-540 IGRGLRLMKAVRG
+540 IGRGLRLMKGVRG

-582 DKPPAAVRIE
+582 EKPPVAVRIE
-592 PIDERRKFDI
+592 PIDERKKFDI

-622 PSEIPAVFA
+622 PSKIPAVFS
-631 EEQITGA
+631 EEEITGA
-638 YARLR
+638 LARLR
-643 VDFFDIISG
+643 VDFFDIVSG
-652 RKIGSK
+652 RKLGTK
-658 NIYLGPPLLSGEVVA
+658 NISLGPPLLSGEVIA

-684 VTDQFAILYPIVKKY
+684 VTEQFAVLYPVVKKY
-699 LGEYAFGNSIDLD
+699 LSEYAFGISIDLD

-725 EAPLVE
+725 ETPLVE
-731 VIARAIGNEITKT
+731 VIASAIGKEVTKT

-751 NPFKLSETEA
+751 NPYKLSETES

-777 LMATYNNFESDFG
+777 LMATYNNFETDFG
-790 RFLDYQIDV
+790 TFLDKQKDV

-804 LAEHFTKFNVTYLKP
+804 LAEQFTKFNVSYLKP

-831 VKQKVD
+831 VKQKFE
-837 KAIRYW
+837 KEIRYW

-854 VFQKDAAIV
+854 VIQKDAAIV
-863 DWCRRVSQ
+863 DWCKRVSEV
-871 GANDRWGYMRVDQSW
+871 GTEKWGYMRVDQSW
-886 WNGRTLSSFADV
+886 WIGKTLNSFADV
-898 VSGVEKNQK
+898 VVGVEKNQK
-907 DQGAT
+907 DQGLT
-912 GLFFWPQEEQRI
+912 GLFFWPESD

>member
-1 MTSSKGV
+1 VTLNTKAGA
-8 KNDEGL
+8 DEGL
-14 GYDIAELDDVDP
+14 GYDLAELDDADP
-26 TKEPARYFVKGKG
+26 SKEPFRYFVKDKS
-39 NNNLE
+39 NNNLV

-57 SKLRTDVGKWR
+57 AKLRTEVGLWR
-68 DSGYAAASETTKTLF
+68 EGGYVGASETTKTLF

-93 SGRSFKPYFAQREAI
+93 GERTFRPYFAQREAI

-114 LEVKKGPSTKSVIE
+114 LELKKGLSTKAVIE
-128 EFHQIVN
+128 EFHEIVTS
-135 NGLAFWAIE
+135 GLGLEKIK

-151 LKLNHPSI
+151 LRMNHPSI

-193 SYFHSTREAQS
+193 SYFHCMREAAS

-222 LKVDFASATVFR
+222 LKVDFANASVFR

-242 WSLDLMV
+242 WSLDLKV
-249 LLRGDS
+249 LLRGDA
-255 LEPTGRGNLVVTNI
+255 LEPAGSGNLIVTNV

-287 ILGKAVVRGG
+287 ILGRAVVKGG
-297 ADGRPMIDRVRSL
+297 AEGRPMIDRVSSL
-310 KKLAVLND
+310 QQLAVLND
-318 EAHHVWDPDLQW
+318 EAHHVHDPDLQW
-330 NQIVTKLHENSVGG
+330 NQIITKLHVNATGG
-344 LRSWLDFSATPRFR
+344 LRSWLDFSATPRFG

-374 AVEDRVVKIPILVR
+374 AVEDRVVKVPILVR
-388 TYPEML
+388 TNPE
-394 KGEKKKPK
+394 KPKDEKKKQKK
-402 TKVSAS
+402 TKITAS
-408 DYSNWIRV
+408 DYANWIRV
-416 GIERLRDHEKVS
+416 GIERLKNHEKVS

-434 KPVMFIMCESVR
+434 KPVMFIMCENVR
-446 HADDVGAFLLDNR
+446 HADEVGDFLLDKR
-459 HSFGFKENEVLVIHT
+459 HGFGFKENEVLVIHT
-474 KGQGEIRDSDLD
+474 KGKGEIRDSDLD

-522 VLGLRPANSKN
+522 VLGLRPANSTN

-572 EEEGVYVTST
+572 EEEGVYVNST
-582 DKPPAAVRIE
+582 DKPPVAVRIE
-592 PIDERRKFDI
+592 PIDERLKFDI

-610 IKRDTKDLGKMD
+610 IRRDTKDLGKMD
-622 PSEIPAVFA
+622 PSKIPAIFS
-631 EEQITGA
+631 EEHISGA
-638 YARLR
+638 LARLR
-643 VDFFDIISG
+643 VDFFDIVTG
-652 RKIGSK
+652 RKIGAKS
-658 NIYLGPPLLSGEVVA
+658 IHLGPPLLSGEVIA

-684 VTDQFAILYPIVKKY
+684 VTDQFAVLYPVVKKY
-699 LGEYAFGNSIDLD
+699 LAEFAFGASVDLD
-712 VENVR
+712 LENVR

-725 EAPLVE
+725 EMPLVE
-731 VIARAIGNEITKT
+731 VIASAIGNKITRT

-751 NPFKLSETEA
+751 KPFNLSDTEP

-777 LMATYNNFESDFG
+777 LLATYNNFESDFG
-790 RFLDYQIDV
+790 KFLDKQADV
-799 LAFAA
+799 MAFAA
-804 LAEHFTKFNVTYLKP
+804 LAETFTRFNVSYLKP

-831 VKQKVD
+831 VKQKLG
-837 KAIRYW
+837 KEIRYW

-854 VFQKDAAIV
+854 VLQKDAAIV
-863 DWCRRVSQ
+863 DWCRRVSEI
-871 GANDRWGYMRVDQSW
+871 GTDNWGYMRVDQSW
-886 WNGRTLSSFADV
+886 WTGRQLNSFEDV
-898 VSGVEKNQK
+898 VVGVEKNQS
-907 DQGAT
+907 DLGVT
-912 GLFFWPQEEQRI
+912 GLYFWPS

>member
-1 MTSSKGV
+1 MNSSKAPKEV
-8 KNDEGL
+8 EGL

-26 TKEPARYFVKGKG
+26 TKEPTRYFVKGEG
-39 NNNLE
+39 NNKLV
-44 EVAGRRPSNQLCV
+44 EVVGRRPSNQLCV
-57 SKLRTDVGKWR
+57 TKLRDAVGEWR
-68 DSGYAAASETTKTLF
+68 ASGYAGASETTKTLF

-93 SGRSFKPYFAQREAI
+93 GGRSFKPYFAQREAV

-114 LEVKKGPSTKSVIE
+114 LEVNKGLSTRTLIE
-128 EFHQIVN
+128 DFHQIIDT
-135 NGLAFWAIE
+135 GKGSGEIK

-151 LKLNHPSI
+151 LRLNHPSI

-193 SYFHSTREAQS
+193 SYFHSTREARS
-204 DQACNFLVVAP
+204 EQAHNFLVVAP

-222 LKVDFASATVFR
+222 LKVDFANAAVFR
-234 DLKLVPPG
+234 ELKLVPPG
-242 WSLDLMV
+242 WSLDLKV

-255 LEPTGRGNLVVTNI
+255 LEPTGRGNLIVTNI

-287 ILGKAVVRGG
+287 ILGKAVVKGG
-297 ADGRPMIDRVRSL
+297 ADGRPMIDRVKSMQ
-310 KKLAVLND
+310 KLAVLND
-318 EAHHVWDPDLQW
+318 EAHHVHEPDLQW
-330 NQIVTKLHENSVGG
+330 NQIITQLHDNATGG
-344 LRSWLDFSATPRFR
+344 LRSWLDFSATPRFG

-374 AVEDRVVKIPILVR
+374 AVEDRVVKVPILVR
-388 TYPEML
+388 TNPEKP
-394 KGEKKKPK
+394 KGEKN
-402 TKVSAS
+402 KVKAKITAS
-408 DYSNWIRV
+408 DYSNWIRI
-416 GIERLRDHEKVS
+416 GIERLKNHEKVS
-428 KGVAGA
+428 KGVPGA
-434 KPVMFIMCESVR
+434 KPVMFIMCENVN
-446 HADDVGAFLLDNR
+446 HAEGVGALLLDKK
-459 HSFGFKENEVLVIHT
+459 HGFGFKENEVLVIHT
-474 KGQGEIRDSDLD
+474 KGKGDIRDSDLD

-540 IGRGLRLMKAVRG
+540 IGRGLRLMKSVRG

-565 EELLGGL
+565 EDLLGGL
-572 EEEGVYVTST
+572 EEEGVYITST
-582 DKPPAAVRIE
+582 DKPPIAVRIE
-592 PIDERRKFDI
+592 PIDEQRKFDI

-622 PSEIPAVFA
+622 PSKIPAVFS
-631 EEQITGA
+631 EEEITGA
-638 YARLR
+638 LARLR
-643 VDFFDIISG
+643 VDFFDIVSG
-652 RKIGSK
+652 RKLGTK
-658 NIYLGPPLLSGEVVA
+658 NINLGPPPLSGEVVA

-684 VTDQFAILYPIVKKY
+684 VTEQFAVLYPVVKKY
-699 LGEYAFGNSIDLD
+699 LSEYAFGISIDLD

-725 EAPLVE
+725 ETPLVE
-731 VIARAIGNEITKT
+731 VIASAIGRAVTKT

-751 NPFKLSETEA
+751 NPFKLSETES

-790 RFLDYQIDV
+790 KFLDKQADV

-804 LAEHFTKFNVTYLKP
+804 LAEQFTKFNVSYLKP

-831 VKQKVD
+831 VKQKFG
-837 KAIRYW
+837 KEIRYW

-854 VFQKDAAIV
+854 VTQKDAAIV
-863 DWCRRVSQ
+863 DWCKRVSEV
-871 GANDRWGYMRVDQSW
+871 GTDKWGYMRVDQSW
-886 WNGRTLSSFADV
+886 WNGKTLNSFADV
-898 VSGVEKNQK
+898 VVGVEKNQK
-907 DQGAT
+907 DQGLT
-912 GLFFWPQEEQRI
+912 GLFFWPDGD